1 MEHIE
6 VVFLGFNQLRRIA
19 EISGVELRST
29 FFSSSNISTALND
42 NTKLVCLSQG
52 SNGVLWPT
60 AFYMEPGVTL

>member
-52 SNGVLWPT
+52 SNVVLWPT